1 MRATCSSLQTLH
13 HNWGYTRSMCCL
25 PGSESPHSEL
35 LPLLAIRSRK
45 ALGAAA
51 ALEWFA
57 DGYGG
62 YGGGNGN
69 GRALSSSST
78 ARCSSKAKSIVEDPT
93 HPSHS
98 LFQLLP
104 SGRRY
109 RSIRARSTRLLNSFF
124 PQAVRALNSNHT
136 APL

>member
-13 HNWGYTRSMCCL
+13 HCWGYTRSMCCL
-25 PGSESPHSEL
+25 PGSESSHSEL
-35 LPLLAIRSRK
+35 LPLRALRSRK

-78 ARCSSKAKSIVEDPT
+78 ARSSLGLE
-93 HPSHS
+93 
-98 LFQLLP
+98 
-104 SGRRY
+104 
-109 RSIRARSTRLLNSFF
+109 ARSAVSSPRGGSSTLHLSSSENITMSSILAERSSRCCDIAVPVPLLL
-124 PQAVRALNSNHT
+124 RHDGD
-136 APL
+136 